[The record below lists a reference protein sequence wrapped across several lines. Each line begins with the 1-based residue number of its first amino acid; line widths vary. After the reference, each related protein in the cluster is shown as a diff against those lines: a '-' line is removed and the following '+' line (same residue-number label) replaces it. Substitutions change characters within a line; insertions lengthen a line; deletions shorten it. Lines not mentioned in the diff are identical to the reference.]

1 MGPETRGTLE
11 RGVRGIAECGEIHQH
26 LMAQPLDNGVRFHVP
41 RHTVCHVYLSR
52 HACYVVP
59 FCALMILSSARHIK
73 PQIILPAVIDCA
85 YIDLRLGPEAV
96 YAIAVLGI
104 HGFNIAEH

>member
-1 MGPETRGTLE
+1 
-11 RGVRGIAECGEIHQH
+11 
-26 LMAQPLDNGVRFHVP
+26 
-41 RHTVCHVYLSR
+41 
-52 HACYVVP
+52 
-59 FCALMILSSARHIK
+59 MILSSARHIK